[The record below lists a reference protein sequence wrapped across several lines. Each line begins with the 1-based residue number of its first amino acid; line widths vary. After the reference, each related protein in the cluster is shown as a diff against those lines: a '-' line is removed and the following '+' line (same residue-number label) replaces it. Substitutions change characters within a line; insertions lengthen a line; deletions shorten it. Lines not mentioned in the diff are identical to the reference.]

1 MSEPTDLHLRTVSL
15 ESRRLEEGRRSV
27 HAELRDVRRID
38 MPAYLG
44 VSHPAGV
51 VHHMALDVVLD
62 TDLVVRDSKAWMGTV
77 PFEHGPK
84 TRGEGCRDIVPRY
97 LELVGTRIDA
107 SYAMR
112 VLRLVG
118 GPSGC
123 FHILSLAQCLPL
135 AVGAAVASGAEEF
148 RRRIRVRAVTD
159 ESMRLG
165 MRGSLED
172 EAGGAGVGLAGLNL
186 SLAVPGFRIVAA
198 EAEVGGS
205 GIGNAV
211 ALAGLSIAKGFTAAA
226 LEAIGAGGD
235 GTHELAALIIAVTP
249 VVPQASGALAGLLK
263 LSPEQKLRA
272 ARAGNPQADSCH
284 MWRSGGPLMTAGR

>member
-1 MSEPTDLHLRTVSL
+1 MTEPTDLHLRTVSL
-15 ESRRLEEGRRSV
+15 ESRRLEDGRRSV

-62 TDLVVRDSKAWMGTV
+62 GDLVVRDSKAWMGTV

-97 LELVGTRIDA
+97 LELVGTRIDS
-107 SYAMR
+107 SYAVR
-112 VLRLVG
+112 VLGLVG

-123 FHILSLAQCLPL
+123 FHILSLAKCLPL
-135 AVGAAVASGAEEF
+135 AVEAAVASGAEEF
-148 RRRIRVRAVTD
+148 RRRIHVRAVTD
-159 ESMRLG
+159 DSVRLG
-165 MRGSLED
+165 MRGSLDD
-172 EAGGAGVGLAGLNL
+172 EAGGVSVRVADLSL
-186 SLAVPGFRIVAA
+186 SLAVPGFRITAA
-198 EAEVGGS
+198 EGRVGAT
-205 GIGNAV
+205 GIVTAG

-226 LEAIGAGGD
+226 LEAIGAGD
-235 GTHELAALIIAVTP
+235 GSRELAALVIAVTP
-249 VVPQASGALAGLLK
+249 VVPQASGALAGFLN

-284 MWRSGGPLMTAGR
+284 MWRSGGPLMTAAG